1 MRSLRMWLGL
11 IALSLLSI
19 LILNFSSDV
28 IPGKGF
34 DSTGSYLILGLFS
47 FGVMWWLRT
56 PTMAYFALPKL

>member
-1 MRSLRMWLGL
+1 MWGGL

-19 LILNFSSDV
+19 LILNFASDA

-47 FGVMWWLRT
+47 FGVMWWLRP
-56 PTMAYFALPKL
+56 PTMAYFALPQLRWS